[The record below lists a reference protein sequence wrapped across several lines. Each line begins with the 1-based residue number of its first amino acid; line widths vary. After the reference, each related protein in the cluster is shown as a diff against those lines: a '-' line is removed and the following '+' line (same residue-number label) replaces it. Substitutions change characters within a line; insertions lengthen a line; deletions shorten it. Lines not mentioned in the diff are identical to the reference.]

1 MSGSH
6 FRVTTVVCF
15 QERKKKRIVMDSKRV
30 SYFSEIVL
38 GDIKRDQGGGGGM
51 LRRSC
56 ERKGKEGWREEGLR

>member
-1 MSGSH
+1 MFSREEKEKH
-6 FRVTTVVCF
+6 
-15 QERKKKRIVMDSKRV
+15 V